1 MELQSCDRAPR
12 DALEAPLA
20 VGVET
25 LHCPT
30 PLAGD
35 GSGGAEV

>member
-25 LHCPT
+25 LHCPA
-30 PLAGD
+30 LLGGD
-35 GSGGAEV
+35 GGGVAEV